1 MRAKATKG
9 PRPKHVPQ
17 RTCVACRQ
25 VNAKRGLV
33 RIVRTPQGTVEIDE
47 TGKKSGRGAYL
58 CRARECWELALKKKA
73 LEYALKTAISLE
85 DKATLQAYGAAQP
98 PRMAS
103 DYLPADEGAEA
114 VGAAAAGGQDGLSA
128 PTPQAGRGRKEV

>member
-1 MRAKATKG
+1 MKGKATKG

-33 RIVRTPQGTVEIDE
+33 RVVRTPLGTVEIDE
-47 TGKKSGRGAYL
+47 GGKKSGRGAYL
-58 CRARECWELALKKKA
+58 CRTRDCWDAALKKKS

-85 DKATLQAYGAAQP
+85 DKAVLQAYGAALP
-98 PRMAS
+98 PRMDS
-103 DYLPADEGAEA
+103 DYEHPAGDGVREETDASVGAE
-114 VGAAAAGGQDGLSA
+114 V
-128 PTPQAGRGRKEV
+128 